1 MKTLLFTLAAAGLAL
16 SLQAQDAEKKTP
28 GDIFAEV
35 PVHRLDGKSFKEAKL
50 EKKPEFYVLYYSA
63 SW

>member
-1 MKTLLFTLAAAGLAL
+1 MKTLLLTLAAAGLAL
-16 SLQAQDAEKKTP
+16 TTQAQEAKKKTP
-28 GDIFAEV
+28 GEIFAKV
-35 PVHRLDGKSFKEAKL
+35 TVHQLDGKSFKEAKL

>member
-1 MKTLLFTLAAAGLAL
+1 MKTLLFTLAAAALAF
-16 SLQAQDAEKKTP
+16 SVQAQDAKKKTP
-28 GDIFAEV
+28 GEIFGKT
-35 PVHRLDGKSFKEAKL
+35 PVHQLDGKSFKEAKL